1 MTNLDNILKGRDTPL
16 PAKVCIVQA
25 VLFPGSMYRCESWT
39 IRKAE
44 HQRID
49 AFKLCCWRRLLRIP
63 WTARRSNQSIL
74 KIKPE
79 CSLEG
84 LLLKLKLQYFD
95 HLMWRADSLEKTLM
109 LGKIEDRTKR
119 ERQRMRWL
127 DGITNSID
135 LSLSKLREIVKDR
148 EAWYATVQEVTKSR
162 TQLSDL
168 TTTLQILSRDPWNGI
183 VPVVNSSLPL
193 LQYCFAVLLCYSR
206 HRFLSEDSIL
216 VHMKIKATCQDIF
229 KMVQRALLGD
239 AEPEYSVR
247 QRDTAQLTAMKWNG
261 YFITNRGCHRIKI
274 PCTECVCVAESL
286 PCSPETVTTLFIGY
300 IPIQNKKLKKKIFS
314 KWV

>member
-16 PAKVCIVQA
+16 PTKVCIVQA

-109 LGKIEDRTKR
+109 LGKIEDRMKR

-216 VHMKIKATCQDIF
+216 VHMKIKATSRYFQD
-229 KMVQRALLGD
+229 G
-239 AEPEYSVR
+239 
-247 QRDTAQLTAMKWNG
+247 
-261 YFITNRGCHRIKI
+261 
-274 PCTECVCVAESL
+274 AESSAGR
-286 PCSPETVTTLFIGY
+286 CWARVFSQTERHSPAHCNEMERIFYYQPRVSSDQNPMHRMCMCGWVSSLFTWNCHDIVHRLY
-300 IPIQNKKLKKKIFS
+300 PNTK
-314 KWV
+314 

>member
-16 PAKVCIVQA
+16 PTKVCIVKA

-39 IRKAE
+39 IKKAE

-109 LGKIEDRTKR
+109 LGKIEDRIKR

-135 LSLSKLREIVKDR
+135 MSLSKLREIVKDR
-148 EAWYATVQEVTKSR
+148 EAWYATVQEVTKSQ

-206 HRFLSEDSIL
+206 HRLLSEDSIL

-229 KMVQRALLGD
+229 RMVQRALLDD

-247 QRDTAQLTAMKWNG
+247 QGDTSPAHCSEMEWIFYYQPRVSSDQNPM
-261 YFITNRGCHRIKI
+261 HRM
-274 PCTECVCVAESL
+274 CVCGWVSSL
-286 PCSPETVTTLFIGY
+286 FTWNCHDIVHRLYPNT
-300 IPIQNKKLKKKIFS
+300 K
-314 KWV
+314 